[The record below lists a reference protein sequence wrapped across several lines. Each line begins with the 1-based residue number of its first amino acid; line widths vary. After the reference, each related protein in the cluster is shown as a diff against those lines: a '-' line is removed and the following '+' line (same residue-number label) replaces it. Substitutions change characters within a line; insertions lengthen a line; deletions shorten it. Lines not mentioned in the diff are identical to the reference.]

1 MQVNCIYILTLQK
14 INQLFEKGTNQY
26 TNEFLEESATSIRS
40 WLNGVLSDTSFSFLL
55 PVLEIGF
62 WLLILVAFDF
72 VLQKISGFILRMLL
86 KNSKLKWT
94 RMFYKHKVFR
104 ALVHFFTISLLISVN
119 PHVFQKYAGIDK
131 ISDKLIGLLIIILF
145 IMFIFRLIDAIIAV
159 NDDDEEKTYSKIGF
173 RTFAQLTKVFVVFFG
188 VLAFVATLIDVELS
202 KIFTVLGAL
211 TAVVLLIFRDSIL
224 GFISGVQISSSKT
237 IKIDDW
243 ISVSKYNLEGIV
255 KEINL
260 TVTKIEKFDK
270 TISTIPT
277 YDLVSSEVI
286 NHSWMSETNT
296 RRIKRAIV
304 FNVNSFKFCDH
315 EMLRKFEKI
324 DLISDYIRQKEDEI
338 KTINQNVQNPELII
352 NGRQLTNMG
361 TFRIYAQKYLESRD
375 DISKNDTLVV
385 RQLQQTSIGMPLE
398 IYCFANDSKFAIFE
412 RIQSDVFDHLITASK
427 EFGLEVSQPFVI
439 NQNND

>member
-1 MQVNCIYILTLQK
+1 
-14 INQLFEKGTNQY
+14 LFERGTNQY
-26 TNEFLEESATSIRS
+26 TKEFLEESAASVRS
-40 WLNGVLSDTSFSFLL
+40 RLGEILSDTSFSFLL

-62 WLLILVAFDF
+62 WLLILFGFDF
-72 VLQKISGFILRMLL
+72 LLQKISGFVLGILL

-94 RMFYKHKVFR
+94 GMFYKHKVFR

-131 ISDKLIGLLIIILF
+131 ITDKSIGLLIIILF
-145 IMFIFRLIDAIIAV
+145 IMFIFRLIDAIIAI
-159 NDDDEEKTYSKIGF
+159 NDDDQEKTYSKIGV

-237 IKIDDW
+237 IKINDW

-260 TVTKIEKFDK
+260 TVTKVEKFDK

-286 NHSWMSETNT
+286 NHSWMSDSNT

-304 FNVNSFKFCDH
+304 FNVNSFKFCDQ
-315 EMLRKFEKI
+315 EMLKKFEKI
-324 DLISDYIRQKEDEI
+324 DLISEYIRQKEEEI
-338 KTINQNVQNPELII
+338 RLINQNVQNPGLII

-361 TFRIYAQKYLESRD
+361 TFRIYAQKYLESRE
-375 DISKNDTLVV
+375 DISKDDTIVV
-385 RQLQQTSIGMPLE
+385 RQLQQTSAGMPLE
-398 IYCFANDSKFAIFE
+398 IYCFAKDSKFAVYE
-412 RIQSDVFDHLITASK
+412 RIQSDVFDHLITASR

-439 NQNND
+439 HQNNDSEQ

>member
-1 MQVNCIYILTLQK
+1 M
-14 INQLFEKGTNQY
+14 FERGTNQY
-26 TNEFLEESATSIRS
+26 TKEFLEESAASVRS
-40 WLNGVLSDTSFSFLL
+40 RLGEILSDTSFSFLL

-62 WLLILVAFDF
+62 WLLILFGFDF
-72 VLQKISGFILRMLL
+72 LLQKISGFVLGILL

-94 RMFYKHKVFR
+94 GMFYKHKVFR

-131 ISDKLIGLLIIILF
+131 ITDKSIGLLIIILF
-145 IMFIFRLIDAIIAV
+145 IMFIFRLIDAIIAI
-159 NDDDEEKTYSKIGF
+159 NDDDQEKTYSKIGV

-237 IKIDDW
+237 IKINDW

-260 TVTKIEKFDK
+260 TVTKVEKFDK

-286 NHSWMSETNT
+286 NHSWMSDSNT

-304 FNVNSFKFCDH
+304 FNVNSFKFCDQ
-315 EMLRKFEKI
+315 EMLKKFEKI
-324 DLISDYIRQKEDEI
+324 DLISEYIRQKEEEI
-338 KTINQNVQNPELII
+338 RLINQNVQNPGLII

-361 TFRIYAQKYLESRD
+361 TFRIYAQKYLESRE
-375 DISKNDTLVV
+375 DISKDDTIVV
-385 RQLQQTSIGMPLE
+385 RQLQQTSAGMPLE
-398 IYCFANDSKFAIFE
+398 IYCFAKDSKFAVYE
-412 RIQSDVFDHLITASK
+412 RIQSDVFDHLITASR

-439 NQNND
+439 HQNNDSEQ